1 MSKLSNRAEELF
13 YEGFNCSQAVLGS
26 FCEKYGM
33 KQEDA
38 FAIATGLGGGIR
50 CGEVCGAVSGAVL
63 VIGLKYGNKNQN
75 EGNSKA
81 LCYAKTT
88 EFINRFKERKGSIVC
103 RELLGYDLS
112 KEGEMKEAAEKEV
125 FKEVCP
131 KMIKEAVEV
140 LEELNY

>member
-1 MSKLSNRAEELF
+1 MSKLSDRAIELF

-63 VIGLKYGNKNQN
+63 VIGLKYGNKNQDK
-75 EGNSKA
+75 GNSKA
-81 LCYAKTT
+81 LCYEKTK
-88 EFINRFKERKGSIVC
+88 EFINMYKERKGSIVC
-103 RELLGYDLS
+103 RQLLGYDLNQ
-112 KEGEMKEAAEKEV
+112 EEEMKEAAEKGI
-125 FKEVCP
+125 FKEICP
-131 KMIKEAVEV
+131 KMIKEAIEI
-140 LEELNY
+140 LEKLNY